1 MLIQVKVKDNIIN
14 VYLEQLHGNILDKIG
29 REDVNYI
36 KQSVTQSVTA
46 LVVKYCNMYSERKTA
61 NVVERENEGMGRG

>member
-1 MLIQVKVKDNIIN
+1 MLIQVSVKGNIIN
-14 VYLEQLHGNILDKIG
+14 VYLEQLHGNILDKVG

-36 KQSVTQSVTA
+36 KESVTQSVTA